1 MKLISVFAIIW
12 MLVACGSGSE
22 GLSAKDQLQGEL
34 FKVARINGCI
44 ECHNLAS
51 TVVGPSWKAVA
62 ERYKDVE
69 IKNARSLL
77 IESVKKGSKGKY
89 YTWKGGDG
97 MPGLEKRVSED
108 AIFKLVDLIL
118 ALNRGEK

>member
-1 MKLISVFAIIW
+1 MKLLTVIAVILLLIGCSAEN
-12 MLVACGSGSE
+12 E
-22 GLSAKDQLQGEL
+22 GVSAKAKLQGEL
-34 FKVARINGCI
+34 FKIARINGCI
-44 ECHNLAS
+44 ECHTISA

-69 IKNARSLL
+69 IADAKNLL

-97 MPGLEKRVSED
+97 MPPLEKRVSHE
-108 AIFKLVDLIL
+108 AIVQLVDLIL
-118 ALNRGEK
+118 TLR